1 MAVTIEHIKQEIRSL
16 APSDVDHLLRDLQSE
31 YAMPPVDTADVV
43 SVEAEWDAEIDRRVQ
58 EVEEGKVELISG
70 EDFQRRTDVLF
81 AELGLKRLA

>member
-43 SVEAEWDAEIDRRVQ
+43 SVEVEWDAEIDRRVQ

-70 EDFQRRTDVLF
+70 ADFQRRTDVLF